1 MLVIRLLSFK
11 SFQLFYRVN
20 GVKTVE
26 NAIDASTG
34 QLTEEFNVPRY
45 LNVFMCP
52 SYLI

>member
-1 MLVIRLLSFK
+1 MLVIRLLISK
-11 SFQLFYRVN
+11 SYQFFYRVN

-45 LNVFMCP
+45 LNVVRC
-52 SYLI
+52 